1 MKKNMGTAL
10 ERAMDNPTKHNRAM
24 AEKVKEIEAEA
35 SEEQAVND
43 ELMQMLTATKTTRS
57 IASVALPGN
66 IKVQVYSD
74 LGGEQERLLAKIN
87 SVATSR
93 ADGAI
98 PDIEGAI
105 DSAINLAASLVVHE
119 EGRDWDDPDTWSA
132 FHQSTSLEKL
142 LEIIGIMLEPYRQ
155 NCKQMERFRSKR

>member
-10 ERAMDNPTKHNRAM
+10 ERAMENPTKHNRKM
-24 AEKVKEIEAEA
+24 MEKAEHIEKEAEVEA
-35 SEEQAVND
+35 AAND
-43 ELMQMLTATKTTRS
+43 ELMSVLTAMQTPRT
-57 IASVALPGN
+57 VAAVRLPGN
-66 IKVQVYSD
+66 IGIQVYST
-74 LGGEQERLLAKIN
+74 LTGEQETLLARIN
-87 SVATSR
+87 AVATSTVN
-93 ADGAI
+93 GAV

-119 EGRDWDDPDTWSA
+119 DGRDWDSPDTWSA